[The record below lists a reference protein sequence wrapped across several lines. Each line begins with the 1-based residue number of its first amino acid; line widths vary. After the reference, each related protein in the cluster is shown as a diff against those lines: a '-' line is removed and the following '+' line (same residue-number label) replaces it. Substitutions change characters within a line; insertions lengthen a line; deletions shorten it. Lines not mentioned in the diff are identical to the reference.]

1 MIVLSEEQLNNL
13 DKEALIII
21 VASLQDQLSS
31 LQSQL
36 DTANRQIADTNR
48 QIELLTEQIRIM
60 NQRKFGRQS
69 ESNLIEGQLT
79 LFDSFN
85 KVELAADDT
94 ASEPEISEVTIASY
108 RRKKTV
114 GKREADLNS
123 LPARAIDHRLPDEE
137 LSRLFSTDT
146 KNFRTKSAAGFTSS
160 RKPLSWTNIMS
171 MFMLQRIMTGL
182 L

>member
-1 MIVLSEEQLNNL
+1 
-13 DKEALIII
+13 
-21 VASLQDQLSS
+21 
-31 LQSQL
+31 
-36 DTANRQIADTNR
+36 
-48 QIELLTEQIRIM
+48 M

-69 ESNLIEGQLT
+69 KSNLIEGQLA

-85 KVELAADDT
+85 EIELAADDT

-114 GKREADLNS
+114 GKREADING

-146 KNFRTKSAAGFTSS
+146 KNFWTKSAAGFTSS
-160 RKPLSWTNIMS
+160 RKPLS
-171 MFMLQRIMTGL
+171 
-182 L
+182 